1 MVGSNFDTM
10 SRETT
15 SQPAASK
22 ALPTDLVPQKS
33 SRSLGIFKEQDHR
46 HCDDQKTRTFIGPDF
61 FPTDKKKPNFAMKL
75 ALGLDVQTNAKGG
88 KFMSIEDSHQ
98 GALVCKADVEVL
110 WEPGNFQDDGAK
122 RVGVCFASTDL
133 ELWTDG
139 VEQAVIDD
147 MIIFQKPFPGVTR
160 AELESQLQ
168 RAVKVSA
175 KGKHVKCKVD
185 LERCLFWDS
194 AGNRVPRPA
203 EFARRRG
210 RALVEARH
218 VWLMA
223 RQWGV
228 LFEVRHLMLEPLEAP
243 CCPF

>member
-1 MVGSNFDTM
+1 
-10 SRETT
+10 
-15 SQPAASK
+15 
-22 ALPTDLVPQKS
+22 
-33 SRSLGIFKEQDHR
+33 
-46 HCDDQKTRTFIGPDF
+46 
-61 FPTDKKKPNFAMKL
+61 MKL

-88 KFMSIEDSHQ
+88 KFMSIEDSRQ

-122 RVGVCFASTDL
+122 RVGVCFASNTDL

-160 AELESQLQ
+160 TELESQLQ
-168 RAVKVSA
+168 RAV
-175 KGKHVKCKVD
+175 KVD

>member
-1 MVGSNFDTM
+1 M
-10 SRETT
+10 
-15 SQPAASK
+15 
-22 ALPTDLVPQKS
+22 
-33 SRSLGIFKEQDHR
+33 
-46 HCDDQKTRTFIGPDF
+46 FIGPDF
-61 FPTDKKKPNFAMKL
+61 FPTDKKSRAMKL

-110 WEPGNFQDDGAK
+110 CEPGNFQDDGAK
-122 RVGVCFASTDL
+122 RVGVRFASTDL
-133 ELWTDG
+133 GAWTDG
-139 VEQAVIDD
+139 VEQAVVDD

>member
-1 MVGSNFDTM
+1 
-10 SRETT
+10 
-15 SQPAASK
+15 
-22 ALPTDLVPQKS
+22 
-33 SRSLGIFKEQDHR
+33 
-46 HCDDQKTRTFIGPDF
+46 
-61 FPTDKKKPNFAMKL
+61 MKL

-88 KFMSIEDSHQ
+88 KFMSIEDS
-98 GALVCKADVEVL
+98 
-110 WEPGNFQDDGAK
+110 FQDDGAK

-133 ELWTDG
+133 GAWTDG
-139 VEQAVIDD
+139 VEQAVVDD

-185 LERCLFWDS
+185 LERCLFWDP
-194 AGNRVPRPA
+194 AGNR

-218 VWLMA
+218 VWLMG

>member
-1 MVGSNFDTM
+1 
-10 SRETT
+10 
-15 SQPAASK
+15 
-22 ALPTDLVPQKS
+22 
-33 SRSLGIFKEQDHR
+33 
-46 HCDDQKTRTFIGPDF
+46 
-61 FPTDKKKPNFAMKL
+61 MKL

-122 RVGVCFASTDL
+122 RVGVCFASNTDL
-133 ELWTDG
+133 GAWTDG
-139 VEQAVIDD
+139 VEQAVVDNTV
-147 MIIFQKPFPGVTR
+147 IFQKPFPGVTR

-175 KGKHVKCKVD
+175 KGKHVKCKMD

-194 AGNRVPRPA
+194 AGNRAPRPA